1 MALWVRRI
9 LCERR
14 GITHI
19 TQAGCSPEANQ
30 LTPRIDVL
38 VCLWEIYGVYSTKY
52 TEDVIIIR
60 SFIYGFLSWPLLSAK
75 VGQLCNHYICSYVG
89 TYIYSYITTLMKVTL

>member
-75 VGQLCNHYICSYVG
+75 VGQQCNPIYVV
-89 TYIYSYITTLMKVTL
+89 M

>member
-38 VCLWEIYGVYSTKY
+38 VCLWEIYGVC
-52 TEDVIIIR
+52 TEYEVHR
-60 SFIYGFLSWPLLSAK
+60 GY
-75 VGQLCNHYICSYVG
+75 YY
-89 TYIYSYITTLMKVTL
+89 Y